1 MGCMVFFSRE
11 DEKVRISIQNMTATG
26 VLMLALAGP
35 AWAQS
40 AKDLVPQDI
49 KDKGEVTVAMVLDYA
64 PYAFID
70 QATGAPTGVET
81 DLGLAIGEKLGL
93 KWNIVNVKYE
103 GMLTG
108 VGTGRYDVGAGGG
121 SDLLE
126 RQKIVTYVDV
136 STQSDAVII
145 LAANKD
151 KYPDVASLCG
161 LSLGVLKGTTSAA
174 VGESIAKD
182 CTDAGKAAP
191 TVNYYNSV
199 ADSDLA
205 LQSGRDNATVNGN
218 ERALFMLSQASQ
230 PWIVLQGGYGAIPGG
245 PFTAPTR
252 RDFAEAMLAAVKE
265 LQAEGKLKEIYAKYG
280 LDSTLLAEPGINTGK
295 Q

>member
-1 MGCMVFFSRE
+1 MKRTAMV
-11 DEKVRISIQNMTATG
+11 V
-26 VLMLALAGP
+26 LAGLLM
-35 AWAQS
+35 AGTASAALAQS
-40 AKDLVPQDI
+40 ARDLVPQDI
-49 KDKGEVTVAMVLDYA
+49 RDRGAVTVAMVLDYA
-64 PYAFID
+64 PYAYID
-70 QATGAPTGVET
+70 QATGLPTGVET

-93 KWNIVNVKYE
+93 KWNIENVKYE

-108 VGTGRYDVGAGGG
+108 VGGGRYDVGAGGG

-126 RQKIVTYVDV
+126 RQKIVMYVDV

-145 LAANKD
+145 LAENKD
-151 KYPDVASLCG
+151 KYPTVDTLCG

-174 VGESIAKD
+174 VGEQIAKD

-191 TVNYYNSV
+191 TINYYNSV

-218 ERALFMLSQASQ
+218 ERALFMLSQADQ
-230 PWIVLQGGYGAIPGG
+230 PWIVLQGGYGSIPGG
-245 PFTAPTR
+245 PFVSPTKPEM
-252 RDFAEAMLAAVKE
+252 AQAMLAAVKE

-280 LDSTLLAEPGINTGK
+280 LDSTLLAEPGINLGK
-295 Q
+295 